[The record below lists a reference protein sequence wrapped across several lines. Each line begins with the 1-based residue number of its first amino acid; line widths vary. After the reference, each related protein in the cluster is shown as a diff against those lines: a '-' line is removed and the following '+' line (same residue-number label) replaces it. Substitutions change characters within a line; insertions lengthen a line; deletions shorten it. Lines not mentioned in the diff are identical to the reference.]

1 MIEFLSSIP
10 QIPLWMGLAAA
21 IPQSRPALRVYF
33 MIIAIL
39 TATAAAA
46 APFPAV
52 RGCEAALRS

>member
-1 MIEFLSSIP
+1 MIEFVSSIP

-39 TATAAAA
+39 AAAA
-46 APFPAV
+46 FPAV

>member
-1 MIEFLSSIP
+1 MIEFVSSIP

-39 TATAAAA
+39 TAAAAA
-46 APFPAV
+46 FPAV

>member
-10 QIPLWMGLAAA
+10 QIPLLMGLAAA

-33 MIIAIL
+33 TIIAIL
-39 TATAAAA
+39 SATAA

>member
-39 TATAAAA
+39 TAAAA